1 MERSGE
7 IEVFVR
13 VVQEGAFSAA
23 ARSLD
28 LTPSAVSKLIA
39 RLEDRLGCR
48 LLLRTTRALTLTEEG
63 QDYYRAGQRI
73 VADLNAADEAAT
85 AGSVRGR
92 VRVNASLPFGT
103 AYVAPAVPS
112 FLKRHPEVM
121 LDLSLTDDV
130 IDLMAQ
136 KADIA
141 VRVGNLPD
149 SNLSARKLGESRRVV
164 CASPAYLKQHGI
176 PKVPDDLRQHNCL
189 GFNFRK
195 ARSPWPFVVAG
206 EEVALPVDGNL
217 VANNG
222 ETMRQLALAGV
233 GIARLGLWHV
243 AADIADGRLVALLEA
258 HNPADLELIHA
269 VYVGGGHLP
278 KRVRAFLDHMLDYL
292 ASHPLKG

>member
-7 IEVFVR
+7 VEVFVR

-73 VADLNAADEAAT
+73 LADLNAADEAAT

-136 KADIA
+136 KAAIA
-141 VRVGNLPD
+141 IRVGNLPD

-164 CASPAYLKQHGI
+164 CASPAYLKQQGI
-176 PKVPDDLRQHNCL
+176 PKVPDDLRHHNCL

-278 KRVRAFLDHMLDYL
+278 NRVRAFIDHMLDYL
-292 ASHPLKG
+292 ASHPLRG